1 MDLIR
6 RTTARAWSAIPPVLP
21 RLALLFAAF
30 SCPTGSSA
38 QTVEGYTPEE
48 CSSCEAWNRAHA
60 AVRIFGNSYW
70 VGTEGLGAIL
80 ITSEEGHILID
91 GGLPESAPL
100 IERNIRDLGFRIED
114 VQLILNS
121 HAHYDHAGGL
131 AGLQKVS
138 GAEVA
143 ALAPA
148 AATLE
153 RGESAPGDPQHGV
166 LLPFP
171 PVSSVRQ
178 IDDGDSLRVGGQVVV
193 AHHTGGHTPGGT
205 TWSWISCEDGRCL
218 HLVYADSQT
227 PISADGFLFS
237 SSADYASAIDDF
249 RRGSETLD
257 ALRCDILITPHP
269 GASGFWE
276 RLSARET
283 GARDALVDP
292 DACRRYAETAR
303 EQLERRL
310 ERERSGMP

>member
-1 MDLIR
+1 M
-6 RTTARAWSAIPPVLP
+6 SP
-21 RLALLFAAF
+21 RISPLLALLFAAF
-30 SCPTGSSA
+30 SCPTGSAA
-38 QTVEGYTPEE
+38 QAVHGYTPEE
-48 CSSCEAWNRAHA
+48 CSNCETWNRAQA

-70 VGTEGLGAIL
+70 VGTEGLGSIL

-100 IERNIRDLGFRIED
+100 IEQNVRSLGFRIED

-121 HAHYDHAGGL
+121 HAHFDHAGGL
-131 AGLQKVS
+131 AGLQKNS

-143 ALAPA
+143 ALKPA
-148 AATLE
+148 AVTLE
-153 RGESAPGDPQHGV
+153 RGESASDDPQYGV

-171 PVSSVRQ
+171 RVNSVRR
-178 IDDGDSLRVGGQVVV
+178 INDGDSLRVGDQVVV

-237 SSADYASAIDDF
+237 RNAGYASAADDF
-249 RRGSETLD
+249 RHGHETLSV
-257 ALRCDILITPHP
+257 LRCDVLVTPHP

-276 RLSARET
+276 RVSARAA
-283 GARDALVDP
+283 GATDALVDP
-292 DACRRYAETAR
+292 NACQRYAETAR

-310 ERERSGMP
+310 EQERGG